1 MSRGFERGRRDAGRL
16 ALATAISLGSDAVS
30 EIRHAAAEVEMGHP
44 VACARSAGLR
54 YVSDVMP
61 GIRRRCAGE
70 IFTYTAPL
78 GGPLRDGPALERIR
92 ALAVPPAWTDVWIC
106 PSPQGHLQATGRDA
120 KGRKQYRYHERWRA
134 VRDETKYGKLHSF
147 GEVLPRIR
155 EKVERDLAR
164 HGLPRDK
171 VLATVVRLLDL
182 SFIRIGNPEYA
193 RANESF
199 GLTTMRDEHVEIRGE
214 RVRFKFRGKSG
225 KEHDIDVWDRQLARV
240 MRRCQELDGQELFQY
255 LDEDGQPRTIESADV
270 NGYLRAA
277 AGEGF
282 TAKDFRTWAG
292 TVLAARELAR
302 VGPFESETEARR
314 NVASAVREVAR
325 QLGNTEAVC
334 RKCYVHPVVIDGYLD
349 GSLLSDW
356 RDGDDRGEETVL
368 SLLGRRLA
376 A

>member
-16 ALATAISLGSDAVS
+16 ALATAVSLGSNAVS
-30 EIRHAAAEVEMGHP
+30 EIRDAAAEMEMTHP
-44 VACARSAGLR
+44 IACARLAGLR

-61 GIRRRCAGE
+61 GIRRRRVGE
-70 IFTYTAPL
+70 AFTYTAPL
-78 GGPLRDGPALERIR
+78 GGPVRAGAELERIR
-92 ALAVPPAWTDVWIC
+92 SLAIPPAWTDVWIC
-106 PSPQGHLQATGRDA
+106 PSPEGHLQATGRDA
-120 KGRKQYRYHERWRA
+120 KGRKQYRYHGRWRA
-134 VRDETKYGKLHSF
+134 IRDDTKYGKLRSF
-147 GEVLPRIR
+147 GDALPRIR
-155 EKVERDLAR
+155 EKVGRDLAQP
-164 HGLPRDK
+164 GLPREK

-225 KEHDIDVWDRQLARV
+225 KEHDIDVWDRQLARI

-255 LDEDGQPRTIESADV
+255 LDEGGQSRTIESADV

-302 VGPFESETEARR
+302 VGPFETETEARR
-314 NVASAVREVAR
+314 KVASAVSEVAR
-325 QLGNTEAVC
+325 QLGNTQAVC
-334 RKCYVHPVVIDGYLD
+334 RKCYIHPAVIDGYLD
-349 GSLLSDW
+349 GSLLSAW

-368 SLLGRRLA
+368 NLLSRRLA